1 MPPLISEYFNAKKK
15 KMLTFKDIKVTESC
29 NLIGKEHLGLQ
40 PVNHNFPR
48 YKFYRGKQRT
58 TMSLV
63 LG

>member
-1 MPPLISEYFNAKKK
+1 MQKKK